1 MARPKN
7 LVIFAS
13 GSGSNTENII
23 KYFEFSDLARVISVF
38 TNNPQAG
45 VKDRCRKLGTPCYV
59 HNQEDFKGGVVL
71 QKLQKLSAD
80 MVILAGFLK
89 KVPANILEA
98 FPERVVNIHPALLP
112 DYGGEGMYGKYVHQ
126 AVVENEEEETGITI
140 HYVNEDYDE
149 GEIIFQKT
157 VELDF
162 EDTWEDVDYKVRQL
176 EYKHYPEVIEYLAKD
191 L

>member
-13 GSGSNTENII
+13 GSGSNAENII

-80 MVILAGFLK
+80 MIILAGFLK

-140 HYVNEDYDE
+140 HYVNKDYDE

-157 VELDF
+157 VEIDF
-162 EDTWEDVDYKVRQL
+162 EDAWEDVDYKVRQL